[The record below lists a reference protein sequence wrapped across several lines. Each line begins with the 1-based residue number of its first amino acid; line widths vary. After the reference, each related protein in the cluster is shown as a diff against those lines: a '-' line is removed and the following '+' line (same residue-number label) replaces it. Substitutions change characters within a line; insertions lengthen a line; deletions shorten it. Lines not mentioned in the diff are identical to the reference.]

1 MPIVQDLCASVAK
14 VATGLA
20 EVMRTE
26 VSSLSPGGD
35 KINSAVA
42 GIGAAPSWAA
52 SAKDARDVLHWDSEQ
67 YVAEVL
73 INDHFALGVV
83 DTGSCKTLMCE
94 NTAKALNL
102 PVEKAR
108 GSEFG
113 TYRVPGG
120 TDAKG
125 YVGVVRGP
133 VRIKFAE
140 EVEF

>member
-1 MPIVQDLCASVAK
+1 M
-14 VATGLA
+14 
-20 EVMRTE
+20 
-26 VSSLSPGGD
+26 
-35 KINSAVA
+35 
-42 GIGAAPSWAA
+42 
-52 SAKDARDVLHWDSEQ
+52 LHWDSEQ

-73 INDHFALGVV
+73 INNHLALGVV

-102 PVEKAR
+102 PVERAR

-133 VRIKFAE
+133 VRIKFSGD
-140 EVEF
+140 VEFQVTNLRVLSHPAPLLLIGSDLLRGGRESSAWNFSGLQ